1 MSLDFTLMRFMDA
14 CDNIVELGKEIL
26 REDTDLF
33 ECEKDKIGELMGQA
47 QIAKE
52 LAYRKV
58 DTQFIDD

>member
-14 CDNIVELGKEIL
+14 CDNVVDLGKEIL
-26 REDTDLF
+26 NAETELF
-33 ECEKDKIGELMGQA
+33 ECEKEKIGELMAYA

-58 DTQFIDD
+58 NTQFIDE